1 MTSSPVGLIAQL
13 AAAAVHRYPEVM
25 ASNPVKPKFSH
36 AFISCV
42 CNCDDTSCLQTL
54 AVTCRER
61 EEVKGDEEEL
71 MTQEQNEKG
80 KENEEEEE
88 EDMTR
93 MKRM

>member
-1 MTSSPVGLIAQL
+1 MV
-13 AAAAVHRYPEVM
+13 
-25 ASNPVKPKFSH
+25 SNPVKPKFFQ
-36 AFISCV
+36 AFIPHV

-80 KENEEEEE
+80 KETEEE

-93 MKRM
+93 MKRI